1 MKITVLEKCY
11 TGTIGNMFAGKNY
24 EVPDNVAEKLIKQGL
39 AKEFKTAKKKT
50 DRAVKD
56 LSTPEE

>member
-1 MKITVLEKCY
+1 
-11 TGTIGNMFAGKNY
+11 MFAGKNY